1 MSRRLIVAIDGPSAS
16 GKSTAGKELAKRL
29 GYLYIDT
36 GAMYRAVALA
46 ATREGISY
54 EEVDRLV
61 ELAHQ
66 IRIDLKGEPRNLH
79 VFLDGEDVS
88 EAIRTPEISSG
99 ASKVSAI
106 AGVRHA
112 LVERQ
117 REMGAVG
124 GVVMDGRDIG
134 THVFPRA
141 DIKFFLIADI
151 IERARRRNLEE
162 QKRGYNVPLEQT
174 LHEIEER
181 DRRDQLRAY
190 APLKPAED
198 SIQLNTSDKSPE
210 QVVELMLT
218 YIEPRRQCA
227 SGEGC

>member
-16 GKSTAGKELAKRL
+16 GKSTAGKELARRL

-36 GAMYRAVALA
+36 GAMYRTVALA
-46 ATREGISY
+46 AAREGISY
-54 EEVDRLV
+54 EEVDQIV
-61 ELAHQ
+61 KLAQ
-66 IRIDLKGEPRNLH
+66 RIRIDLKGEPHNLH

-88 EAIRTPEISSG
+88 EAIRTPEISLG

-106 AGVRHA
+106 AGVRQA
-112 LVERQ
+112 MVDRQ

-134 THVFPRA
+134 THVFPKA
-141 DIKFFLIADI
+141 DIKFFLIADLM
-151 IERARRRNLEE
+151 ERAHRRNLEE
-162 QKRGYNVPLEQT
+162 QKRGYNVPLEKT

-181 DRRDQLRAY
+181 DKRDQSRSY
-190 APLKPAED
+190 APLKPADD

-210 QVVELMLT
+210 QVVEVMLT
-218 YIEPRRQCA
+218 YIEPYRQCA
-227 SGEGC
+227 SGETC